1 MFWKIFCTNTNSIF
15 LGIERLFNESEKL
28 PREAK
33 INLSEHRKVRIH
45 LPKIA
50 VEDGNEFD
58 LDMVIHREVLE
69 RLTDDLVDRTVG
81 TIERMFDQSG
91 IESNQIDQLL
101 MVGGQSRMPL
111 VRKKVGFWVGRPT
124 IQYIPSWLL
133 EWAQPSWL
141 ILWNAQVK
149 EALNSWMYFQWGL
162 ASVEQTVGWSCF
174 SLGTQRLPSECS
186 RV

>member
-1 MFWKIFCTNTNSIF
+1 M
-15 LGIERLFNESEKL
+15 
-28 PREAK
+28 
-33 INLSEHRKVRIH
+33 
-45 LPKIA
+45 
-50 VEDGNEFD
+50 EDGNEFD

-81 TIERMFDQSG
+81 TIERIFDQSG

-111 VRKKVGFWVGRPT
+111 VRKKVEAFWVGRPT

-141 ILWNAQVK
+141 IL
-149 EALNSWMYFQWGL
+149 
-162 ASVEQTVGWSCF
+162 
-174 SLGTQRLPSECS
+174 
-186 RV
+186 